1 MKQNRWYIYQKERF
15 PLAMYIPMI
24 LAFSFSAISYS
35 AATLN
40 GQITIKAL
48 AVSFYV
54 SISFFMLLRIADE
67 YKDFEEDSKYRP
79 YRPVPRGLVKREE
92 LGRIGFGLG
101 IGQLIICGIY
111 EPRLLILLVILWIY
125 YGCMCKEFFISKW
138 LRSHIGW
145 YMFSH
150 MLIMPQLDFFATA
163 CEFWPRPG
171 VQIGSGLVWFI
182 ISSFFDGIVIEV
194 GRKMRAEEDEEEGV
208 ETYSKLWGQKKSIG
222 IWLGAMI
229 MSLAS
234 TFFAVY
240 QLGGA
245 ALASITLGGAFIACF
260 IGAINYLKKPHGK
273 NGSRL
278 EVLSGAWTLVDYL
291 SLGIIPLL
299 L

>member
-1 MKQNRWYIYQKERF
+1 MKENRWYIYQKERF

-35 AATLN
+35 AATLD
-40 GQITIKAL
+40 GRITIKAL

-92 LGRIGFGLG
+92 LGKIGFVLG
-101 IGQLIICGIY
+101 VGQFIICGLY
-111 EPRLLILLVILWIY
+111 EPRLLILLVVLWIY
-125 YGCMCKEFFISKW
+125 YGCMCKEFFISSW
-138 LRSHIGW
+138 LRKHMGW

-163 CEFWPRPG
+163 CEFLPRPG
-171 VQIGSGLVWFI
+171 VQIGSALVWFI
-182 ISSFFDGIVIEV
+182 ISSFFDGMVIEV
-194 GRKMRAEEDEEEGV
+194 GRKIRAVEDEEEGV
-208 ETYSKLWGQKKSIG
+208 ETYSKLWGKKASVG

-229 MSLAS
+229 ISFAS
-234 TFFAVY
+234 TFFALY
-240 QLGGA
+240 ELGGA
-245 ALASITLGGAFIACF
+245 ALGSVTLGIA
-260 IGAINYLKKPHGK
+260 IAICILGGIRYLKNPHGK

-278 EVLSGAWTLVDYL
+278 ELLSGVWTLVDYL